1 MHLDMDNVAPII
13 IAIVTAVGA
22 YAGTRATVR
31 ANKEQAAPANW
42 QSLTTEMK
50 AFFKEQLVQRD
61 QFFKE
66 QLAERD
72 QRLAA
77 IESENGL
84 RGDYIAHLE
93 TLPEFTDP
101 PFPSYHKWRAG
112 RPSTG

>member
-1 MHLDMDNVAPII
+1 MHFDTASVAPII
-13 IAIVTAVGA
+13 IAIITAVGA

-31 ANKEQAAPANW
+31 ANKESAEPANW

-50 AFFKEQLVQRD
+50 SFFKEQLAERD
-61 QFFKE
+61 RFFRA

-77 IESENGL
+77 LESENGL

-93 TLPEFTDP
+93 TIPEFTDP
-101 PFPSYHKWRAG
+101 PFPSFHKWRAG
-112 RPSTG
+112 R